1 MGSSAQGRRRWRA
14 AVIALSLLG
23 HLGLLGVML
32 ASLPPREPL
41 PEPPVIDVQML
52 PPPGERPSEPQGAT
66 EPVEAPT
73 RPQTPASAPT
83 VRPALPSS
91 GAPSPVPGPAG
102 RAPLA
107 GAPAGGT
114 AAPAGAA
121 PAAGAVRE
129 VLRAT
134 VGCDTADLLGLTRRE
149 REACEEARGARAR
162 GYELPES
169 LAERQAR
176 DARAVARN
184 PRPKGNEW
192 VRAPGDGPAN
202 HSVLG
207 PPDGMMVGGSV
218 AFGRPPKAIAPIP
231 PSTLRGD
238 DDALR
243 PRPAPGGN

>member
-83 VRPALPSS
+83 VRP
-91 GAPSPVPGPAG
+91 PSPPPGRPPPSPAPRG
-102 RAPLA
+102 ERPWPAPL
-107 GAPAGGT
+107 
-114 AAPAGAA
+114 
-121 PAAGAVRE
+121 RE
-129 VLRAT
+129 EPPRP
-134 VGCDTADLLGLTRRE
+134 RE
-149 REACEEARGARAR
+149 RRPPPGLFERFCGRRSAATPPTCSVSPDGTGGLRGSARGESPR
-162 GYELPES
+162 YELPES